1 MVLGGCN
8 AGNTAMYTVSEICFV
23 IMFVAF
29 YPDRIVPKIYSC
41 NRLAYRPIGKEPI
54 VPLF

>member
-1 MVLGGCN
+1 
-8 AGNTAMYTVSEICFV
+8 MYTVSEIFFV